1 MKALQFDIENVPFM
15 SDRGHLLSSVRSLY
29 KTGGMVTTVK
39 FGLEHMIRNVV
50 ATFNIPKDKVLLLRK
65 VINGIQ
71 NATNYDKFI
80 LNIRT
85 MKKLEWPEE
94 KEIMLYIYIL
104 KIHPRHWTTFA
115 NRSDIPDSRWKSC
128 YEEQIRLLLVLT
140 NT

>member
-65 VINGIQ
+65 VINGMQ
-71 NATNYDKFI
+71 NATNHDKFI
-80 LNIRT
+80 LNMRT
-85 MKKLEWPEE
+85 MNNLEFPEE
-94 KEIMLYIYIL
+94 KEIMLYTY
-104 KIHPRHWTTFA
+104 
-115 NRSDIPDSRWKSC
+115 
-128 YEEQIRLLLVLT
+128 
-140 NT
+140 